1 MLWFHKTK
9 WVAQFLTGKM
19 TGNGM
24 NENPENWQCART
36 LKIFHF
42 HLFFRTWPPRWWWTW
57 RRPPGWWWARPPR
70 LVGQIWSTNPYWL
83 PCNCG
88 KSIKPRELAGNISNF
103 VNLTRFFFCL
113 TKMTLIQVLLYTKD
127 DISRLSPWP
136 NKQKGPYKLECKGK
150 FMSGY
155 LKTKPL
161 LCLLNLKYYLL
172 IQISF

>member
-1 MLWFHKTK
+1 MWFGTIFGRFESK
-9 WVAQFLTGKM
+9 WKNFLNIKPPLGIL
-19 TGNGM
+19 NFS
-24 NENPENWQCART
+24 R
-36 LKIFHF
+36 LFKIPTRYSN
-42 HLFFRTWPPRWWWTW
+42 LSFFRSWPPRWWRTW
-57 RRPPGWWWARPPR
+57 RWPPGRWWAWPPR

-103 VNLTRFFFCL
+103 INLTRFFFCL
-113 TKMTLIQVLLYTKD
+113 TKMTLIQVLYSKD
-127 DISRLSPWP
+127 DISRSLPWP

-161 LCLLNLKYYLL
+161 LYLLNLKFFLKD
-172 IQISF
+172 